1 MKKLLVALC
10 ASSALVAAPMVAMGQ
25 TLPSPAFNAPTF
37 ADQPT
42 TRVHLGLG
50 TAAIANTGTAAGNVP
65 TLQTGGLLPGSTV
78 PFGTTTGT
86 VADGGALTTEST
98 TARANEAANA
108 TSATSALTK
117 AGSAV
122 MRTQSAPVQTT
133 PYPVNA
139 NWEFGKTYYQLQ
151 DATTGYA
158 MWEPLNSDALPLDVI
173 GLYVSAA
180 SVNAGGTG
188 YAVGDTVTLSGG
200 VLLTVSTVTSGAITG
215 ITVTTPNMF
224 ACAPGSLTAMPQ
236 LATSGSGTGA
246 TFGVTLLYP
255 AAHSTH
261 LLTKCYTGNALQI
274 ARSDTGETK
283 NIGFLPNGLL
293 DAGALD
299 GFTQGPTPLLS
310 YTSYNQGVSPR
321 VLIEY
326 DQGGSG
332 LNATGALATAMTVSP
347 GRYIG
352 NSRTVM
358 SDSVGQTQSPLWHPV
373 NAFLSLPSGLVM
385 NEQNM
390 TVAVV
395 AGTVTD
401 NLHSPAYVQLGPL
414 ASGNY
419 WGGIDVN
426 VYGTAGLEFNN
437 GAFNSTISPT
447 DPSDASVLV
456 GVSGS
461 GGSVF
466 DVDNTTITGSVGGAH
481 NLAGGAIGAAANGK
495 NTSGHVD
502 IAADIEVPWAIS
514 ASQRLMLEAS
524 LYHTFEL
531 QPQKVA
537 TVGFL
542 GDSHMDDWGQP
553 YQQTWARQ
561 MKALLNRPDVT
572 YVNAGQGGAGI
583 GTLTGSTLF
592 ASHIGNALT
601 ADTSGNRFVFIQGG
615 YNDIEIGG
623 ASLATI
629 EGSFTA
635 GIAEIHA
642 DNAKAICVLDII
654 RNAASGT
661 NATIA
666 ALSTWEANTTLSGC
680 DYVMNF
686 QAAPVFDS
694 AAGPWPAPWFQ
705 SDGKHLTPAGASLA
719 AEMAATFLKSILPAP
734 Q

>member
-1 MKKLLVALC
+1 MTKFRAAL
-10 ASSALVAAPMVAMGQ
+10 AALTALVPVVAFAGNYPAPELGGLTFDTTQDAAA
-25 TLPSPAFNAPTF
+25 A
-37 ADQPT
+37 
-42 TRVHLGLG
+42 RVGLGLG
-50 TAAIANTGTAAGNVP
+50 NAATAN
-65 TLQTGGLLPGSTV
+65 
-78 PFGTTTGT
+78 FGTTTGT

-98 TARANEAANA
+98 TARANEATNA

-122 MRTQSAPVQTT
+122 MRTQSAPAQTT

-180 SVNAGGTG
+180 TVNAGGTG
-188 YAVGDTVTLSGG
+188 YAVGDTITLSGG
-200 VLLTVSTVTSGAITG
+200 VLLTVSSVTSGAITG
-215 ITVTTPNMF
+215 ITITTPNMF
-224 ACAPGSLTAMPQ
+224 ACAPGSLTALPA

-299 GFTQGPTPLLS
+299 GFTQGPSPLLN

-447 DPSDASVLV
+447 DPSDAGSVLV

-466 DVDNTTITGSVGGAH
+466 DVDNTTITGSVGGSH
-481 NLAGGAIGAAANGK
+481 NLSGGAIGYAANGK
-495 NTSGHVD
+495 ATSGHVD

-561 MKALLNRPDVT
+561 MEALLNRPDVT

-601 ADTSGNRFVFIQGG
+601 ADTSGNRYVFIQGG

-623 ASLATI
+623 ASLSTI
-629 EGSFTA
+629 EASYTT

-654 RNAASGT
+654 RNASTGT
-661 NATIA
+661 NNTIA

-686 QAAPVFDS
+686 QAAPVFDQPS
-694 AAGPWPAPWFQ
+694 GPWPAPWFNG
-705 SDGKHLTPAGASLA
+705 DGKHLAPAGASLA
-719 AEMAATFLKSILPAP
+719 AEMATTFLKGILPAP